1 MRNCSQHPAVFA
13 QLQGAVT
20 SIPDTPDHRASPLFL
35 TTHWSV
41 VVSAQGK
48 GSGNADAALE
58 ALCRA
63 YWYPLYAY
71 VRRLGR
77 SAHDAQDLTQE
88 FFARLLEKDY
98 LRAADR
104 EKGRFRTFLLVALKR
119 FLANE
124 WDRARTQKRGG
135 GSVAVPFDSTFA
147 ESRYAT
153 EPAASQPAD
162 REYEH
167 RWAMTLLEQSMARLR
182 VEYERA
188 GRVAEFEQLK
198 EYLTAERGTI
208 PYAAIAATLKLGES
222 GARGAVHR
230 LRRRFRE
237 LFRTQI
243 ADTVSDPAAVEDEV
257 RHVVAAL
264 SWE

>member
-1 MRNCSQHPAVFA
+1 M
-13 QLQGAVT
+13 
-20 SIPDTPDHRASPLFL
+20 TPSVPNEGGSPLFL
-35 TTHWSV
+35 TTRWSV

-48 GSGNADAALE
+48 GSGDANAALE
-58 ALCRA
+58 ALCSG

-77 SAHDAQDLTQE
+77 SAHDAQDLTQD
-88 FFARLLEKDY
+88 FFARLLEKNY

-124 WDRARTQKRGG
+124 WDRAKAQKRGG
-135 GSVAVPFDSTFA
+135 GSVAVPFDTDFA
-147 ESRYAT
+147 ESRYAA
-153 EPAASQPAD
+153 EPTATQAAD

-167 RWAMTLLEQSMARLR
+167 RWAMTLLEQAMAHLR
-182 VEYERA
+182 AEYERA
-188 GRVAEFEQLK
+188 GRAAEFEQLK
-198 EYLTAERGTI
+198 EHLTAERGAI
-208 PYAAIAATLKLGES
+208 PYAAIAATLGVGES

-230 LRRRFRE
+230 LRKRFRD
-237 LFRTQI
+237 LFRAQI
-243 ADTVSDPAAVEDEV
+243 ADTVSDPTAVDDEV

-264 SWE
+264 SGE